1 MDGRPVDTRR
11 YTRLERVEY
20 APPPCPT
27 CGAGSIPTWL
37 DSGDSDQP
45 ERSFRVI
52 HLFCPANC
60 ESA

>member
-1 MDGRPVDTRR
+1 
-11 YTRLERVEY
+11 
-20 APPPCPT
+20 
-27 CGAGSIPTWL
+27 L